1 MITREFL
8 STLTFRVMTESD
20 LQMFSGCESPVPLI
34 AENDD
39 YMVVIDGD
47 RCEVFGGD
55 FSEPAMCMNPSISN
69 LPY

>member
-8 STLTFRVMTESD
+8 STFNFRVMTEFD
-20 LQMFSGCESPVPLI
+20 LQVFSGCESPVPLI
-34 AENDD
+34 AENDE
-39 YMVVIDGD
+39 YLVVIDGD

-55 FSEPAMCMNPSISN
+55 FSEPAIYTDYSISN